1 MINSVEVTRL
11 RGIRE
16 GKLDELTPLVVLV
29 GPNACGK
36 STILDA
42 LWIGAFREK
51 VAAGIRP
58 AVKRHAGVAYGLR
71 WLLWKAGV
79 DGPAEIKITT
89 SGDFSRKYTLR
100 PRSLE
105 DPPNRWCIKCDVTDE
120 NPDRSGQFVVR
131 FHPEGMEELHP
142 KGMEN
147 PFPDDFHLLYLNH
160 SDRRLSSP
168 PPEDFRGARI
178 VDIRYDDPEM
188 PLDRMLSERT
198 EQGLLDQVIRI
209 VSGVVPELKGILI
222 LTESGLPI
230 IHVRYTDKSVPAA
243 LAGDGIYA
251 LVKLGLEL
259 TAPPGELVLLEGP
272 ETRQHPGAM
281 LQTAGAILAA
291 VREGSQI
298 VLSTHSLEL
307 IDSLLAESSD
317 EDLDRPSLFRLSLKD
332 GVLKS
337 QRMPGSDVAFSR
349 GEIEQDLR

>member
-1 MINSVEVTRL
+1 VINSVEVTRL

-42 LWIGAFREK
+42 LLIGGYREA
-51 VAAGIRP
+51 AAGIRP
-58 AVKRHAGVAYGLR
+58 AVKRHKGVAYGLP
-71 WLLWKAGV
+71 WLLWKKGF

-89 SGDFSRKYTLR
+89 SGDFTREYMLS

-105 DPPNRWCIKCDVTDE
+105 DPPDRCRIDCDVTDD
-120 NPDRSGQFVVR
+120 NPDRSTRFEVR
-131 FHPEGMEELHP
+131 FHPEGMEKIYPESV
-142 KGMEN
+142 EN
-147 PFPDDFHLLYLNH
+147 PFPEDFHLVCQKD
-160 SDRRLSSP
+160 SDSRLLSP
-168 PPEDFRGARI
+168 LPEDFRGAKI
-178 VDIRYDDPEM
+178 VDSRYDDPEM
-188 PLDRMLSERT
+188 PLDRMLSDIT
-198 EQGLLDQVIRI
+198 EQGLLDRVNRI
-209 VSGVVPELKGILI
+209 VGGVVPELKDIRV
-222 LTESGLPI
+222 LTESGLPLV
-230 IHVRYTDKSVPAA
+230 HVRYPDKSVPAA

-251 LVKLGLEL
+251 LVKLGLKL
-259 TAPPGELVLLEGP
+259 TAAPGELVLLEEP
-272 ETRQHPGAM
+272 ETHQHPGAM

-291 VREGSQI
+291 VREGVQI

-317 EDLDRPSLFRLSLKD
+317 EDLEQLSLFRLSLKD

-337 QRMPGSDVAFSR
+337 RRMPGSEVGFAR